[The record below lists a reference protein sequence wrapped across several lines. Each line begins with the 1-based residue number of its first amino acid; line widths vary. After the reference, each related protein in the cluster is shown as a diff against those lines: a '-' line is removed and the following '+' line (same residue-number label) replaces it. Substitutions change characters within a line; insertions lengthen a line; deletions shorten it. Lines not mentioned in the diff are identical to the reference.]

1 LAQTGFVSV
10 GLSLASAT
18 SWGAGD
24 FTGGITAKRTGVFG
38 LVVVAHT
45 TGFLLVL
52 ALILLKHEAMPSRH
66 SLLWAIAGGLLGSIG
81 LAAFYRALAIG
92 KMGINAPL
100 AAVITAAIPVAVGIL
115 LQGRPGKLQL
125 LGFVIAII
133 GIALV
138 SNPEVVHESPAGIG
152 LAVLAGVGFGGFLT
166 CMKLASTSA
175 VLWPLCIARLASALL
190 MLAFCLF
197 VRQSPLPSPR
207 LLPLAVLT
215 GTLDTAGNAFFMLA
229 AQIGRLDVTAVLSS
243 LYPVITVILARSILK
258 ETMNRIQTA
267 GMLAVLVAIP
277 LIAA

>member
-1 LAQTGFVSV
+1 MAQTGFASV
-10 GLSLASAT
+10 GLSLASAA
-18 SWGAGD
+18 SWGAAD

-38 LVVVAHT
+38 LVVAAHT
-45 TGFLLVL
+45 TGFLMVL
-52 ALILLKHEAMPSRH
+52 ALILIKHEAMPSRH
-66 SLLWAIAGGLLGSIG
+66 SLLWAVAGGLLGSIG

-92 KMGINAPL
+92 KIGINAPL

-125 LGFVIAII
+125 FGFLLAIV

-166 CMKLASTSA
+166 CMKLASASA
-175 VLWPLCIARLASALL
+175 VLWPLCVARLASALL
-190 MLAFCLF
+190 MLVFCLF
-197 VRQSPLPSPR
+197 VRQSPLPAPR
-207 LLPLAVLT
+207 LLPLAVFT
-215 GTLDTAGNAFFMLA
+215 GVLDTTGNAFFMLA
-229 AQIGRLDVTAVLSS
+229 AQLGRLDVTAVLSS
-243 LYPVITVILARSILK
+243 LYPVVTVILARSILK
-258 ETMNRIQTA
+258 ESLNRLQTA